1 MDKEIHIKFENG
13 SEIETIPC
21 DSDNVRGKRASEC
34 FAYFNSK
41 EYLDEICK
49 VYGLKLRQRL
59 LIKYWYGSK
68 VYEFISS
75 LFGRRY

>member
-1 MDKEIHIKFENG
+1 MDKEMHIKFENG
-13 SEIETIPC
+13 SEIKTITC
-21 DSDNVRGKRASEC
+21 DDNVRGKRASEY
-34 FAYFNSK
+34 FTYFNSK

-49 VYGLKLRQRL
+49 VYGLKLHQRL
-59 LIKYWYGSK
+59 LIKYWYGNK